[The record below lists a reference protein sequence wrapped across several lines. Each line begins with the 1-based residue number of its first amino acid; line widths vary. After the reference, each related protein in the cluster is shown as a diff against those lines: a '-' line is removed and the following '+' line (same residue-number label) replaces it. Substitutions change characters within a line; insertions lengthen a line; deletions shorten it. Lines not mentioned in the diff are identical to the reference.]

1 MSLAEGAGQET
12 VGTMETSEPQLP
24 GLSPGIEPLDA
35 GTVLSNRYLVEFV
48 LGRGGMGAVYFA
60 RDRDSGNQPVALKEM
75 RVQVID
81 PKAQRQ
87 AIEQFR
93 QEALFLAN
101 LDHPNLVKV
110 SDFFVE
116 DGRYYLVMAYI
127 KGKTLGEMLKAQS
140 EPFPINHVLE
150 WAVQLVDVLAYLHSQ
165 KPPILFRDVKPQNV
179 MLDSSGALHL
189 IDFGIARNLTPDSVT
204 ATFLQGVGSADYCPL
219 EQYQGAGGTD
229 QRSDIYS
236 LGATLFHL
244 LTLQV
249 PPRAAEL
256 VSENK
261 PVPSPRRWNPNLPP
275 SLEDLIVNMM
285 AVRKDDRYRSMEHV
299 RSALSKV
306 IRIVEQG
313 GGQRTGPTPNGK
325 PARRRDR
332 PATSQLPDGMRSPW
346 LAVGTLTLVVLV
358 LLIWLAI
365 QMTAPPAK
373 PAMTPGAVTVPRH

>member
-1 MSLAEGAGQET
+1 MVTNDS
-12 VGTMETSEPQLP
+12 
-24 GLSPGIEPLDA
+24 GLSPSVEPLEA
-35 GTVLSNRYLVEFV
+35 GSLLADRYLVEFV

-60 RDRDSGNQPVALKEM
+60 RDQANDNLPVALKEM
-75 RVQVID
+75 RVQVVD

-93 QEALFLAN
+93 QEAHFLAH

-116 DGRYYLVMAYI
+116 QGRYYLVMAYI
-127 KGKTLGEMLKAQS
+127 KGKTLGEMLKARS
-140 EPFPINHVLE
+140 EPFPVHHVLE

-165 KPPILFRDVKPQNV
+165 DPPILFRDVKPQNI
-179 MLDSSGALHL
+179 MLDSTGALHL

-204 ATFLQGVGSADYCPL
+204 ATFLQGIGSADYCPL

-256 VSENK
+256 VTENK
-261 PVPSPRRWNPNLPP
+261 PVPSPRRYNPHIPP
-275 SLEDLIVNMM
+275 SLEDLIVHMM
-285 AVRKDDRYRSMEHV
+285 ALRKDDRYRSMEHV
-299 RSALSKV
+299 RSSLFKV
-306 IRIVEQG
+306 IAVVERG
-313 GGQRTGPTPNGK
+313 D
-325 PARRRDR
+325 PAPPVGETRPKRKRDR
-332 PATSQLPDGMRSPW
+332 PATGQIPSGIKSPW
-346 LAVGTLTLVVLV
+346 LAVGSLTLVVLG

-365 QMTAPPAK
+365 QMTEAPARPT
-373 PAMTPGAVTVPRH
+373 PTPGSGVRAVR